1 MRGEGRRLGFLTRIW
16 AIAWKDILAELR
28 AREMVLSMFLFG
40 FLVILI
46 FNFGIEPGLREMNL
60 VRPGVFWS
68 AFIFAGMLGLNRSF
82 AGEKENDCL
91 PGLLLCPVDSAEMC
105 CWPYSC
111 SRSWFPSFWLQQNL
125 PASCWMAVVW
135 GAQGFGWVFCWSM
148 MWCSSQSR
156 SLRSSMWWKSKRK
169 DCQGGLIHEC
179 WVERNADA
187 AFKPGAR
194 QGTSAMAGY
203 PGYRHGDFGSSGS
216 LWSLAVGASGS
227 ADGGRPA
234 DILFSHAKRM
244 VGSGSCLHRSVYL
257 WDSISMEEGAAV

>member
-91 PGLLLCPVDSAEMC
+91 QGLLLCPVDRAEIYVGKFLANCVFTIVMGFSFSSFSPPSTMLMFSRWGFLWQSSSCLRRWDSVPWGRCLPPSRWGLRPEMC

-156 SLRSSMWWKSKRK
+156 S
-169 DCQGGLIHEC
+169 
-179 WVERNADA
+179 
-187 AFKPGAR
+187 
-194 QGTSAMAGY
+194 
-203 PGYRHGDFGSSGS
+203 
-216 LWSLAVGASGS
+216 
-227 ADGGRPA
+227 
-234 DILFSHAKRM
+234 
-244 VGSGSCLHRSVYL
+244 
-257 WDSISMEEGAAV
+257 

>member
-91 PGLLLCPVDSAEMC
+91 QGLLLCPVDRAEIYVGKFLANSVVTLFAAVSMGLK
-105 CWPYSC
+105 
-111 SRSWFPSFWLQQNL
+111 SRDVLLAILLFPVMVPVIL
-125 PASCWMAVVW
+125 
-135 GAQGFGWVFCWSM
+135 
-148 MWCSSQSR
+148 
-156 SLRSSMWWKSKRK
+156 
-169 DCQGGLIHEC
+169 
-179 WVERNADA
+179 A
-187 AFKPGAR
+187 AAK
-194 QGTSAMAGY
+194 
-203 PGYRHGDFGSSGS
+203 SSGVVLDGS
-216 LWSLAVGASGS
+216 GLGS
-227 ADGGRPA
+227 AGLWLG
-234 DILFSHAKRM
+234 L
-244 VGSGSCLHRSVYL
+244 LLVY
-257 WDSISMEEGAAV
+257 DVVFFSISVVTFEYVVEE